1 MTLPISAT
9 FHHVGIT
16 VTNLE
21 RAIEWYGKVFGLA
34 PGVAL
39 EVSGPSGERVLRLP
53 KHIHRAVLLPVGNF
67 AIELLEFEP
76 TRKPMEMRQDDIGYV
91 YICFAV
97 DDLDDVYARLTAAGI
112 DFHTEPLIADEGQ
125 LAGSKFCVMR
135 DPDGDHRPKGLS
147 VNIKDVHGKK
157 IAAVKAMMGEAG
169 KAGAA
174 ETLAAY
180 RAKITKESSASQFVY
195 DAPSMR
201 AAHEAMAAHVEALE
215 TQLEA
220 GGGPC
225 RRVHRAR
232 LCAAEL
238 PQGGHRLA
246 LRLWPVAARP
256 RVQRS
261 RRRCQVLLADAAA
274 PPDLMPPG
282 SRAVTG
288 QRLRSLPLRLA

>member
-1 MTLPISAT
+1 MTLPISAN

-53 KHIHRAVLLPVGNF
+53 KHIHRAALLPVGNF

-135 DPDGDHRPKGLS
+135 DPDGKTIELIEP
-147 VNIKDVHGKK
+147 
-157 IAAVKAMMGEAG
+157 
-169 KAGAA
+169 
-174 ETLAAY
+174 
-180 RAKITKESSASQFVY
+180 
-195 DAPSMR
+195 
-201 AAHEAMAAHVEALE
+201 
-215 TQLEA
+215 
-220 GGGPC
+220 GPGMQ
-225 RRVHRAR
+225 VS
-232 LCAAEL
+232 EL
-238 PQGGHRLA
+238 HK
-246 LRLWPVAARP
+246 AARAG
-256 RVQRS
+256 V
-261 RRRCQVLLADAAA
+261 
-274 PPDLMPPG
+274 DL
-282 SRAVTG
+282 TK
-288 QRLRSLPLRLA
+288 PLIMDG